1 MTRHSADQ
9 RRLLPR
15 VLVLEWQ
22 SLLQDC
28 DTGEAGWMHGN
39 GSRRALSPELTLIQI
54 KSIFRKKKK
63 KERKRKTE
71 KRTVLGFVELQQYQN
86 VKELLSG
93 PKKKWTKK
101 KGKVR
106 RFPAFKW
113 SFRV

>member
-1 MTRHSADQ
+1 MTV
-9 RRLLPR
+9 LPVKPVGCTGTAVD
-15 VLVLEWQ
+15 VLCLRN
-22 SLLQDC
+22 SLL
-28 DTGEAGWMHGN
+28 
-39 GSRRALSPELTLIQI
+39 S
-54 KSIFRKKKK
+54 KSNRFLGGKKK

-71 KRTVLGFVELQQYQN
+71 KMTVLGFVELLQYQN